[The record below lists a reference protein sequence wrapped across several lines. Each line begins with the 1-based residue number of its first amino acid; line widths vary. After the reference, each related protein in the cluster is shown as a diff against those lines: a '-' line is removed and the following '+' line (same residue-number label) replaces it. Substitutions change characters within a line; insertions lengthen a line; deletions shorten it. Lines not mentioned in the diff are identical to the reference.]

1 MLSQT
6 KLNVL
11 DKKRSNIFN
20 WRGQFTPELI
30 EYLLDNFA
38 FDTHTTFD
46 PFCGSG
52 TVLFESNRRN
62 LCSIGYEINPAAYA
76 MARFVTLSKLSNG
89 DRKDLATSVLS
100 HVESLLGSYDN
111 IPFMESK
118 SDYRERYANLLHFA
132 EEILSRITI
141 KNELVVSLNALFHAE
156 STGNGNLVQS
166 IRKSFSG
173 TIQKLYDLPV
183 ANRKLT
189 AGLCDA
195 RLSHEQLTDSI
206 DLIITSPPYINVF
219 NYHQNYRAI
228 MELLGFDILKVAAS
242 EIGSNRKNRGNRFKT
257 VVQYSLDM
265 GETLTSLVQCLKSN
279 GNLILI
285 VGRESNVRGIPF
297 SNSRIILELSESIG
311 AFDKVVTHERVF
323 MNRFGKSI
331 KEDIIVLKKKRQLV
345 QSSAAREIAREHL
358 KKALCTASGDVADDI
373 TDALSALDSIY
384 SSPLFSKKGLI

>member
-38 FDTHTTFD
+38 LDTYTTFD

-52 TVLFESNRRN
+52 TVLFESTRRN

-76 MARFVTLSKLSNG
+76 MARFVTLSKLSNV
-89 DRKDLATSVLS
+89 DRKDLATAVLS
-100 HVESLLGSYDN
+100 HVESLLGSYYD
-111 IPFMESK
+111 IPFIEPK

-132 EEILSRITI
+132 EELLSRITV
-141 KNELVVSLNALFHAE
+141 KNEIVVSLNALFHAE

-166 IRKSFSG
+166 MRKSFAG
-173 TIQKLYDLPV
+173 TIQKLFDLPE

-195 RLSHEQLTDSI
+195 RLSHERLSDSI

-228 MELLGFDILKVAAS
+228 MELMGFDILKVAAS

-279 GNLILI
+279 GNLILV

-331 KEDIIVLKKKRQLV
+331 KEDIIVLKKRNQLV
-345 QSSAAREIAREHL
+345 ESSAAREIAREHL
-358 KKALCTASGDVADDI
+358 KKALCIASGDIANDI
-373 TDALSALDSIY
+373 TDALSALDSI
-384 SSPLFSKKGLI
+384 SPSPLFSKKGLI